1 MRFSRKGPH
10 DHKGFTT
17 VELMITCA
25 ILGIL
30 VTIVV
35 LTMLISRDRVQQA
48 VCKSNLRNLF
58 DALKVF
64 ELAHG
69 SYPASPDDLVTDGQ
83 IRSSFNW
90 TCPSGDLG
98 TTSGDYRNYYTH
110 SSGEITCPR
119 AGHNP

>member
-17 VELMITCA
+17 VELAITCA

-35 LTMLISRDRVQQA
+35 LTMLISEDRAQQA
-48 VCKSNLRNLF
+48 ACKANLRTLF
-58 DALKVF
+58 DGLRVY
-64 ELAHG
+64 EVAHG
-69 SYPASPDDLVTDGQ
+69 SYPANLDDLVTDGQ
-83 IRSSFNW
+83 IKDSFSW

-98 TTSGDYRNYYTH
+98 TTSGDYRNYYN
-110 SSGEITCPR
+110 SSTGDVSCPR
-119 AGHNP
+119 ASHNP

>member
-10 DHKGFTT
+10 DHKGFTPI
-17 VELMITCA
+17 ELMITWA

-30 VTIVV
+30 VTIVL
-35 LTMLISRDRVQQA
+35 LTMLISRNRAQQA
-48 VCKSNLRNLF
+48 ACKSNLRNLF

-69 SYPASPDDLVTDGQ
+69 TYPAAPDDLVTDGQ
-83 IRSSFNW
+83 IRSSFSW

-98 TTSGDYRNYYTH
+98 TTSGDYRNYYTQ
-110 SSGEITCPR
+110 STGEISCPR
-119 AGHNP
+119 ASHNP

>member
-35 LTMLISRDRVQQA
+35 LTMLISRDRAQQA
-48 VCKSNLRNLF
+48 ACKSNLRNLF

-98 TTSGDYRNYYTH
+98 TTSGDYRNYYTQ

>member
-10 DHKGFTT
+10 DHKGFTPI
-17 VELMITCA
+17 ELMITWA

-30 VTIVV
+30 VTLVM
-35 LTMLISRDRVQQA
+35 LTMLISRNRAQQA
-48 VCKSNLRNLF
+48 ACKSNLRNLY

-69 SYPASPDDLVTDGQ
+69 TYPAAPDDLVTDGQ
-83 IRSSFNW
+83 IRSSFSW

-98 TTSGDYRNYYTH
+98 TTSGDYRNYYTQ
-110 SSGEITCPR
+110 STGEISCPR
-119 AGHNP
+119 ASHNP